1 MGTESTVVLRAILRD
16 ELTAALKSIQ
26 NDLVD
31 TGKKGSEAG
40 DSITSSWTNMASGF
54 YMAQTAIS
62 KAYTGIKA
70 ITEAAAEYDSIRMR
84 LRAVEGSSIISEK
97 DFKMIQETAKM
108 PGLGFGEAANAFSGL
123 RSLRVAGSEAANII
137 KGIAE
142 ANAAMGGGA
151 EAFGRVMYQVQQSVG
166 VGKLMGEDLRAIK
179 EAIPNIGAL
188 MQDAYGTA
196 DAEAINKRLQESGKS
211 VKDFWAEM
219 ANMAHGLPPAGET
232 ITNNLDN
239 IGDAWKRVKAN
250 FGDTIPIKQATSALG
265 SLLEKVA
272 EYQEG
277 VKDANKVR
285 DLAASKLG
293 LSRAPT
299 QIWTMTHQKE
309 WSSALAQARAQLLVE
324 EYNAEQADKTKQA
337 GEAKKAEDLRQRQ
350 LADAKIDAAR
360 KEAKRVAEEI
370 HKAEVDADKY
380 VTRTGANEVTLREGV
395 GFGEEESRRAS
406 QRDREAAERADKK
419 AMEERAR
426 ERERIKKEIQRVDL
440 EIAREEEN
448 LEKTQTKIVKA
459 ELHQRLEEQ
468 REYYRN
474 WRELAT
480 TSIDSVAQ
488 TLIFG
493 EGSLTKKME
502 AIMQRAESS
511 LLSSGIAMLVN
522 SGMAY
527 MTGGAS
533 LAAGP
538 VGFNILSGLAEM
550 FGGRAGGGDA
560 IGPRLV
566 GEKRAEVFTPLVP
579 GTIHNTTHNYGGITV
594 VLPNVRNAQDLARDL
609 PRATRSA
616 ASNRRQTSV

>member
-1 MGTESTVVLRAILRD
+1 
-16 ELTAALKSIQ
+16 
-26 NDLVD
+26 
-31 TGKKGSEAG
+31 
-40 DSITSSWTNMASGF
+40 
-54 YMAQTAIS
+54 
-62 KAYTGIKA
+62 
-70 ITEAAAEYDSIRMR
+70 
-84 LRAVEGSSIISEK
+84 
-97 DFKMIQETAKM
+97 
-108 PGLGFGEAANAFSGL
+108 
-123 RSLRVAGSEAANII
+123 
-137 KGIAE
+137 
-142 ANAAMGGGA
+142 
-151 EAFGRVMYQVQQSVG
+151 
-166 VGKLMGEDLRAIK
+166 
-179 EAIPNIGAL
+179 
-188 MQDAYGTA
+188 
-196 DAEAINKRLQESGKS
+196 
-211 VKDFWAEM
+211 
-219 ANMAHGLPPAGET
+219 MAHGLPPAGET

-250 FGDTIPIKQATSALG
+250 FGDTIPIKQATSALAG
-265 SLLEKVA
+265 LLESFA
-272 EYQEG
+272 EFQEKANAEAKIRESAANIAG
-277 VKDANKVR
+277 IGGLGPHARWLWEFAHKD
-285 DLAASKLG
+285 
-293 LSRAPT
+293 
-299 QIWTMTHQKE
+299 E
-309 WSSALAQARAQLLVE
+309 WQSALAQARAQLLVE

-337 GEAKKAEDLRQRQ
+337 GEAKKAEDLRPRQ

-370 HKAEVDADKY
+370 HKAEVDAQKY
-380 VTRTGANEVTLREGV
+380 TDVYAGEVFLKEGV
-395 GFGEEESRRAS
+395 GFGDEESLRAA

-502 AIMQRAESS
+502 AIMQRAESN

-538 VGFNILSGLAEM
+538 VGFNILSGLADM

-566 GEKRAEVFTPLVP
+566 GENRPEVFTPLVP